1 MGKHDDRNPAYW
13 RKHARRYDRALR
25 ILNRR
30 FGTVVALAAEDTRG
44 AGDVLEVAAGT
55 GLLTVGFAGSLAP
68 GSDADPTRGLRER
81 ELAPGVRRVVATD
94 RSPDMLAYLRTRLDA
109 AGLGAVEVREADAL
123 ATGLAAESFDVVVMA
138 NLLHLLPEPG
148 LALAEARRVLRVGG
162 RLVAPTFCHG
172 ANWRARLVSRILG
185 LSGFPVVTRFRRGE
199 VAALVGAHGFRVER
213 SEMVRGLLPVE
224 YVCARREA

>member
-1 MGKHDDRNPAYW
+1 MGKKDDRNLAYW

-44 AGDVLEVAAGT
+44 AGEVLEVAAGT
-55 GLLTVGFAGSLAP
+55 GLLTVA
-68 GSDADPTRGLRER
+68 
-81 ELAPGVRRVVATD
+81 LAPGVTRLVATD

-123 ATGLAAESFDVVVMA
+123 ATGLAVESFDAVVMA
-138 NLLHLLPEPG
+138 NLLHLLPDPG
-148 LALAEARRVLRVGG
+148 LALAEARRVLRPGG

-172 ANWRARLVSRILG
+172 AHWRARLVSRILG
-185 LSGFPVVTRFRRGE
+185 LTGFPVVTRFRRGE
-199 VAALVGAHGFRVER
+199 VVALLAQHGFRATR
-213 SEMVRGLLPVE
+213 SELVPGLLPVE
-224 YVCARREA
+224 YVCARREG